1 MYRIILFCCLI
12 LQTSVTLA
20 QSPTRIVSVGA
31 GVTELLF
38 ALGAKS
44 QVVAVDSTSR
54 RFASENHLPVLGY
67 QRHLT
72 TEGVLSLQPD
82 YLIGSSEMGP
92 ENVLQQLA
100 QAGVKVIK
108 LDNPHNNVKDLMQ
121 HIEQLGQ
128 LLDKPQ
134 QAEQLLADI
143 QQQLAQFTSQAPQ
156 GLTGLGLVLAE
167 NNIMAS
173 GQDST
178 MASMFN
184 LLHID
189 NLANQQANY
198 YPYSTEQIL
207 LQQPKVLLVAQRSLS
222 QDLDE
227 TLNKY
232 PFLNQ
237 LSAVKN
243 QCIFTVDGQA
253 LLGGFNLTTLAETQ
267 RIMQGITTHHCL

>member
-1 MYRIILFCCLI
+1 MYRIILVCCFI
-12 LQTSVTLA
+12 LQASVALA
-20 QSPTRIVSVGA
+20 QSPNRIVSVGA
-31 GVTELLF
+31 GITELLF
-38 ALGAKS
+38 ALGANS

-54 RFASENHLPVLGY
+54 RFATENHLPVLGY

-92 ENVLQQLA
+92 EKVLQQLS
-100 QAGVKVIK
+100 QAGIKVIK
-108 LDNPHNNVKDLMQ
+108 LDNPHNDVHDLIE
-121 HIEQLGQ
+121 HIKQLGQ

-134 QAEQLLADI
+134 QTEQLLADI
-143 QQQLAQFTSQAPQ
+143 QQQLAQFTSQTPQ

-167 NNIMAS
+167 NNIMAA

-189 NLANQQANY
+189 NLAHQQANY
-198 YPYSTEQIL
+198 FPYSTEQIL
-207 LQQPKVLLVAQRSLS
+207 LQQPKVLLVAQRSLN
-222 QDLDE
+222 QDLNE

-232 PFLNQ
+232 PFLSQ

-253 LLGGFNLTTLAETQ
+253 LLGGFNLTTLAETH
-267 RIMQGITTHHCL
+267 RIMQGIAKHHCL